1 MTWMIWGTLF
11 QEPHISIWL
20 YIRFYWTMVSRCFQ
34 GVFNTR
40 GKGFLCIFWGY
51 WMARSKTYGC
61 WYVDVNLHVSGTWN
75 HHLVMVVRRFL
86 FGSWYAGR
94 VTFPLCWFQVVFMSM
109 FTWFHLEWRTNKSLW
124 AKQTGGWN
132 LKPSTYLVWLPPS
145 DKFQKAHTKQ
155 CVNLEKHGVWEVS
168 ETSVGSEL

>member
-1 MTWMIWGTLF
+1 MTWMIWGSPLF
-11 QEPHISIWL
+11 QEPHICIWL

-40 GKGFLCIFWGY
+40 GKGFLYILGILDGLLQNIWLLVCWCQLTCL
-51 WMARSKTYGC
+51 RELEPPSSHGC
-61 WYVDVNLHVSGTWN
+61 PTFPFRKLICWPCN
-75 HHLVMVVRRFL
+75 
-86 FGSWYAGR
+86 
-94 VTFPLCWFQVVFMSM
+94 FPLCWFQVVFMSM